1 MPSQLNISTLL
12 ADWGAYYMKGSQSL
26 KNLHLQMYR
35 GAQFDSLFTYV
46 PTTDTV
52 LREVPVSMTE
62 VLQAYQETFTPK
74 GDLSMLPVEIDLYPV
89 KVDDQKNWDKLEAS
103 YVGFLTGEGL
113 DRKTWP
119 VSRWFMESLLL
130 PKLVEDVELNAFK
143 AVKVNP
149 TAGTP
154 GNAIDSLNGFRKYIK
169 DRIAAGDTSIVYN
182 TGALVTDP
190 ADFVTQIED
199 WVALLPDNIRIKKG
213 FFIAMN
219 PTLILRYKKGMRA
232 KYNVNYK
239 QQDDPL
245 TLIDFPNINISEQ
258 PSMAGSSKIFA
269 SFKENL
275 LLGVK
280 RPNKDMQFESVD
292 RSVKYWHDHWRGYG
306 FVDKN
311 LFFTNDLENT

>member
-1 MPSQLNISTLL
+1 
-12 ADWGAYYMKGSQSL
+12 MKGSQGL
-26 KNLHLQMYR
+26 RNLHMQMYR
-35 GAQFDSLFTYV
+35 GAKFDSLFTFV
-46 PTTDTV
+46 NTTDTV
-52 LREVPVSMTE
+52 LREVPVTMTE

-74 GDLSMLPVEIDLYPV
+74 GDLSFLPVKIDLFPV
-89 KVDDQKNWDKLEAS
+89 KVDDQKLWDKLEAS

-113 DRKTWP
+113 DRKEWP
-119 VSRWFMESLLL
+119 VSRWFMEKVLL
-130 PKLVEDVELNAFK
+130 PKLIEDIELNAFK
-143 AVKVNP
+143 AVKVTP

-154 GNAIDSLNGFRKYIK
+154 GAAIDSMNGFRKYIK

-182 TGALVTDP
+182 TGALQTVA

-199 WVALLPDNIRIKKG
+199 WVALLPDNIRIKPG
-213 FFIAMN
+213 FTIAMN
-219 PTLILRYKKGMRA
+219 PTLTLRYKKGMRD

-239 QQDDPL
+239 QTNDPL
-245 TLIDFPNINISEQ
+245 SLIDFPNITISEQ
-258 PSMAGSSKIFA
+258 PAMIGSSKIFA

-280 RPNKDMQFESVD
+280 RPGQDIEFESVD
-292 RSVKYWHDHWRGYG
+292 RSCKYWHDHWRGYG